1 MLDKSIVIVN
11 NDTDLLN
18 IFTEALKKSGYHN
31 ISSFNNPLIAYK
43 EIEAN
48 PKKFSLLIID
58 DKMPNAN
65 GLFLST
71 KLLEI
76 NPKLNIIIMSD
87 YYTDLKCN
95 YKFNILKKRVSILR
109 LIDAVNE
116 SISKSI
122 SKDNNRYNESDNSNK
137 TARIYRTL

>member
-1 MLDKSIVIVN
+1 MLNKSIVIVN

-31 ISSFNNPLIAYK
+31 ISSFNDPIIACQ

-48 PKKFSLLIID
+48 PDKFSLLIID
-58 DKMPNAN
+58 DKMPKAN

-71 KLLEI
+71 KLLQT

-87 YYTDLKCN
+87 YYTNLKCN

-116 SISKSI
+116 SMSKSI
-122 SKDNNRYNESDNSNK
+122 SKDNNLYWGFDNSNK
-137 TARIYRTL
+137 KARIHLTL

>member
-18 IFTEALKKSGYHN
+18 IFTEALEKSGYHN
-31 ISSFNNPLIAYK
+31 ISSFNDPIIAYK

-48 PKKFSLLIID
+48 PEKFSLLIIV

-116 SISKSI
+116 SMSKSI
-122 SKDNNRYNESDNSNK
+122 SKDNNLYNESDNSNK
-137 TARIYRTL
+137 NARIYRTL

>member
-48 PKKFSLLIID
+48 PEKFSLLIID

-116 SISKSI
+116 SMSKSI
-122 SKDNNRYNESDNSNK
+122 SKDNNLYNESDNSNK
-137 TARIYRTL
+137 NARIYRTL

>member
-1 MLDKSIVIVN
+1 VLKKSIAIIN
-11 NDTDLLN
+11 NDIDLLN

-31 ISSFNNPLIAYK
+31 ISSFLDPIIACHEIQINPDQY
-43 EIEAN
+43 
-48 PKKFSLLIID
+48 SLLIID
-58 DKMPNAN
+58 DTMPNVN

-71 KLLEI
+71 KLLDT

-87 YYTDLKCN
+87 YYTSLKCN

-116 SISKSI
+116 SMSKSI
-122 SKDNNRYNESDNSNK
+122 SKENNLYYRSHNNNK
-137 TARIYRTL
+137 KANINLTL

>member
-18 IFTEALKKSGYHN
+18 IFTEALEKSGYHN
-31 ISSFNNPLIAYK
+31 ISSFNDPIIAYK

-48 PKKFSLLIID
+48 PEKFSLLIID

-116 SISKSI
+116 SMSKSI
-122 SKDNNRYNESDNSNK
+122 SKDNNLYNESDNSNK
-137 TARIYRTL
+137 NARIYRTL